1 MKKIKQANFRNE
13 YPLINPGNIIIPRE
27 IEVPIY
33 LILHELKQ
41 CMIYETLNRIASIES
56 YFEDHLDRLILASL
70 RMWDGKDETYAVYY
84 KLIDQYSKPINSD
97 HSVLLRRAMKIYD
110 GLIEYRDKMGIK
122 SRKVRF

>member
-1 MKKIKQANFRNE
+1 MKNSKQITSRNE
-13 YPLINPGNIIIPRE
+13 HPLINPGKIKIPKE

-41 CMIYETLNRIASIES
+41 CMIYETINRIASIEC
-56 YFEDHLDRLILASL
+56 YFESHLDRLILASL

-84 KLIDQYSKPINSD
+84 KLVDKYSKPINCD
-97 HSVLLRRAMKIYD
+97 HNVLLRRAMKIYD
-110 GLIEYRDKMGIK
+110 GLVEYRDKMRIK